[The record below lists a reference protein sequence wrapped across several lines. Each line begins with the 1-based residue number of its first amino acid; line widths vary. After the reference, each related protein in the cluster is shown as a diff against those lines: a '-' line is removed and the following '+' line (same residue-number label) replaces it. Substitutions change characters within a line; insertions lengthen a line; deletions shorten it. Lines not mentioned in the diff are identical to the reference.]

1 MKFVSEEVIDQ
12 QVDALDNYTDEQYEK
27 QMEAFSNAQPVVF
40 SWLFSEHFD
49 LLTEDEKG
57 FMQYLALIIWNAIVK
72 TNGGPTAPVSEDA
85 LGAAEERNYEI
96 LENSNAKNF
105 RDRLNPFFD
114 NTPQEELLAF
124 AEEAV
129 LEDEDEQDAIVT
141 KEGRELIFIAL
152 KSMIDTVAQ

>member
-12 QVDALDNYTDEQYEK
+12 QVDALDNYTDEQYET

-57 FMQYLALIIWNAIVK
+57 FMQYLALIIFNSIVK
-72 TNGGPTAPVSEDA
+72 TNGGPTEPVSEEA
-85 LGAAEERNYEI
+85 LGAAEERNYEM
-96 LENSNAKNF
+96 LEGSNSKNF

-152 KSMIDTVAQ
+152 KSVIDTVAQ